1 MKLNI
6 SDAAVQ
12 GSGFE
17 EVAGFQIEMNAKAFK
32 VLSDTLYQDKI
43 GSIVRELSCNA
54 FDAHIDSG
62 KAETPFEIHLPD
74 AFEPYFSIRD
84 YGAGISPDDIK
95 TIYTSY
101 FTSTKDQSNDSVGA
115 FGLGSKT
122 PFSYTDSFTV
132 ISIHKGIKTMYNA
145 HMSKGMPAIV
155 AYGES
160 EKTDEPDG
168 LEVNVSAESLD
179 FKAFAAAVRKQLK
192 FFPTKPTIIN
202 GEIEW
207 DEYEPIIE
215 VPGFTVYNIVGV
227 ANTPRWGM
235 YNREKNNLE
244 ALFLKQGPVAYPV
257 DFGIIN
263 QYLSS
268 NNINKTAFYSYLENN
283 SSSYGKGII
292 IDMPIGT
299 VEVTA
304 SREGISYSDV
314 TIRNILSKF
323 EAISK
328 LVFKDVARILD
339 EAYDEGNAAFV
350 KKMNGLDSYFKSSLR
365 QDDMEKR
372 YDRFAFYHGSNLT
385 PRLKL
390 DDKFEDTEIRR
401 YDLKNYAK
409 PKVISN
415 FTLTVDEDAKEDYI
429 PFNIDQL
436 VELGVVYVKDVNTNF
451 VARIDNDTTENYC
464 VNRYAILIELPDGL
478 TAKDLRK
485 ALGDGIAVHNVSD
498 LEEVKINRKSTGGN
512 GHSITGGRNRLWFEV
527 NRRVIERGMVA
538 GYETLYALS
547 ANQHFGESFK
557 DEVEDGDKYVYFVT
571 YNNKVDSNKSGV
583 PFGDDELDKQ
593 SLFATW
599 LRDKGYN
606 IVAIPANSITKA
618 EKTGAFISYGDAWTQ
633 HKKAFINDQWDMFGK
648 CVIRSYYKMVN
659 EKVYNSATFHA
670 RRTMKN
676 VMELMDETGIKD
688 HHSIRA
694 KFEQAMQDYEENYQD
709 YSLNGAIGKFISD
722 SLPASKMKLYNEL
735 SEDYM
740 GYAPAGQTLK
750 GMERLMDKAGFKPK
764 YKLSTLLEQYADI
777 VKKHIHKLIAMSYV
791 KMNNHNGWSLSCFTV
806 INPVNGAA
814 NTGESYLSTDDMLK
828 AISRNMKDG
837 S

>member
-132 ISIHKGIKTMYNA
+132 ISIYNGIKTMYNA

-155 AYGES
+155 AYGKS

-179 FKAFAAAVRKQLK
+179 FKAFAAAVKKQLK
-192 FFPTKPTIIN
+192 FFPVKPTITN

-215 VPGFTVYNIVGV
+215 VPGFTVYDIVGL
-227 ANTPRWGM
+227 ANQPRWGM

-257 DFGIIN
+257 NFDIIN
-263 QYLSS
+263 QYLQS
-268 NNINKTAFYSYLENN
+268 NNINKTAFYSYLEN
-283 SSSYGKGII
+283 SSNSYGKGII

-328 LVFKDVARILD
+328 LVFRDVARILD

-372 YDRFAFYHGSNLT
+372 YDRFAFYNGSNLV

-415 FTLTVDEDAKEDYI
+415 FTLTMDEDEDEDFI
-429 PFNIDQL
+429 PFNIDQM

-451 VARIDNDTTENYC
+451 VARIDNDTTENYSG
-464 VNRYAILIELPDGL
+464 NRYAILVELPDGL
-478 TAKDLRK
+478 TTKDLRK
-485 ALGDGIAVHNVSD
+485 VLGDGIDVHNVSD
-498 LEEVKINRKSTGGN
+498 LDEVKINRKSGGT

-527 NRRVIERGMVA
+527 NNRIIRCAAVSGQ
-538 GYETLYALS
+538 ETLYAVN
-547 ANQHFGESFK
+547 AKQHFGESFK
-557 DEVEDGDKYVYFVT
+557 DEIEDGDKYVYFVT
-571 YNNKVDSNKSGV
+571 YNNKIDSNKSGV
-583 PFGDDELDKQ
+583 PFGDEETDKQ

-599 LRDKGYN
+599 LRDKGYQ
-606 IVAIPANSITKA
+606 IVAIPANAITKA

-633 HKKAFINDQWDMFGK
+633 HKKAFINDQWEMFGN
-648 CVIRSYYKMVN
+648 CVIRSYYAMV
-659 EKVYNSATFHA
+659 EDKLYSTATFHT
-670 RRTMKN
+670 RRAMKQ
-676 VMELMDETGIKD
+676 VMELMDDIGIKE
-688 HHSIRA
+688 HHGIRD
-694 KFEQAMQDYEENYQD
+694 KIEQAIQDYNENYRE
-709 YSLNGAIGKFISD
+709 YELNPAIGKFISD

-735 SEDYM
+735 TDDFMSH
-740 GYAPAGQTLK
+740 APAGKTFK

-764 YKLSTLLEQYADI
+764 YKLATLLEQYVDI
-777 VKKHIHKLIAMSYV
+777 VKKHIHKLVAMSYV
-791 KMNNHNGWSLSCFTV
+791 KMNNHNGWSLSCFTL

-814 NTGESYLSTDDMLK
+814 NTGEAYLTTDDLLK
-828 AISRNMKDG
+828 AIEKNMEDG